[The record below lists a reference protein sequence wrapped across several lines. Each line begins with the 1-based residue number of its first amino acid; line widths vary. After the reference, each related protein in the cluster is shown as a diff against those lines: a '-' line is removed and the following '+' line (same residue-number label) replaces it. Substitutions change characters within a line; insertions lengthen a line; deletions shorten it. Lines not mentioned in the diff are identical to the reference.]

1 MNKILLEIQL
11 LNAFLGS
18 YLQSALNIP
27 LEYFEIEISWELD
40 SKHLH
45 ELVLITFSR
54 KTSFPFRWDFWL
66 VTHLVRCKHS
76 LCLLLSGPVLALLL
90 LRTGFECPPR
100 QSQSFGR
107 CKMQALF
114 DSMTTHSSAP
124 SHPCHFQKYTVRDTF
139 LLKTVN

>member
-54 KTSFPFRWDFWL
+54 KTSFPFRWDF
-66 VTHLVRCKHS
+66 
-76 LCLLLSGPVLALLL
+76 
-90 LRTGFECPPR
+90 
-100 QSQSFGR
+100 
-107 CKMQALF
+107 
-114 DSMTTHSSAP
+114 
-124 SHPCHFQKYTVRDTF
+124 
-139 LLKTVN
+139 

>member
-45 ELVLITFSR
+45 EI
-54 KTSFPFRWDFWL
+54 K
-66 VTHLVRCKHS
+66 
-76 LCLLLSGPVLALLL
+76 
-90 LRTGFECPPR
+90 
-100 QSQSFGR
+100 
-107 CKMQALF
+107 
-114 DSMTTHSSAP
+114 
-124 SHPCHFQKYTVRDTF
+124 
-139 LLKTVN
+139 